1 MSAMTLHLRHDHVG
15 LRVVDYDAAIDWY
28 TTKLDFTVDQ
38 QWPYG
43 DMKLAYLSNGSV
55 KVEILGASEAEPQV
69 PPANLA
75 DTFGSERIHHF
86 CIAVDDLDATIE
98 ELGRRGVSFLGEPFV
113 VEQIGRRL
121 AFLTDNDGN
130 MIELSAP
137 IGAAS
142 SVHNGSAVATIER
155 EDRNDR

>member
-1 MSAMTLHLRHDHVG
+1 VTTLGSLRHDHVA

-38 QWPYG
+38 EWPYG

-55 KVEILGASEAEPQV
+55 KIEILGGSEAEPQV

-86 CIAVDDLDATIE
+86 CIAVDDLDATVE
-98 ELGRRGVSFLGEPFV
+98 ELRRRGVSFLGEPFV

-137 IGAAS
+137 ADG
-142 SVHNGSAVATIER
+142 V
-155 EDRNDR
+155 

>member
-1 MSAMTLHLRHDHVG
+1 VTATHSVLGHEAPGEAMALHLRHDHVA

-28 TTKLDFTVDQ
+28 TSKLDFTVDQ

-43 DMKLAYLSNGSV
+43 DMKLAYLSNGTA
-55 KVEILGASEAEPQV
+55 KIEILGASEAEPQV
-69 PPANLA
+69 APADLA
-75 DTFGSERIHHF
+75 DTFGKERIHHF
-86 CIAVDDLDATIE
+86 CIAVDDLDATVE
-98 ELGRRGVSFLGEPFV
+98 ELRRRDVTFLGEPFV

-137 IGAAS
+137 KKES
-142 SVHNGSAVATIER
+142 PNGR
-155 EDRNDR
+155 